1 MDDKISQ
8 ISQFTS
14 EASKYTNEVSVILK
28 DVLAKI
34 KPSADLKAEKH
45 DIAKCLL
52 AEIKKLGKH
61 AEIVGSLA
69 KDTDLAYTAYDTD
82 IDIFIKFPVRF
93 KKDDLG
99 KIVIEIGEKILT
111 DCEIDYAEHPYIK
124 GKFKNFSIELVPCY
138 DFGEGIF
145 GDFKNIATSV
155 DRTIYH
161 TKYVKEKIEK
171 MEKMEKIEK
180 TSNKISLNDE
190 IRLLKQFMKGCNV
203 YGAEASVKGFSGYLA
218 ELMCIY
224 SGSFINVI
232 KGASKWKLNTFID
245 IENQW
250 EGQGKILFDEPLI
263 VIDPVDKNRNVA
275 SAVSEENMAK
285 FIYACRKFLLSP
297 SIDFFISAKKKEKS
311 TKEEILSAI
320 KERGTKFIAI
330 RYEHQYININNL
342 YPQLEKT
349 RKTLIK
355 QTEKF
360 KFCVM
365 NSKSYTSKDCTKS
378 LMLFEFE
385 IFELPNVEIVIGP
398 PIDTSLADQESF
410 INKHGQRK
418 LNGWR
423 WIATQERKF
432 KNAVDCLKFLLSQR
446 HGFGKEF
453 VNLDGKIEEDEE
465 ILKEPEIIEILKE
478 ML

>member
-1 MDDKISQ
+1 MDDKISR

-14 EASKYTNEVSVILK
+14 EYSKYTNEVNVILK

-45 DIAKCLL
+45 SIAKCLL
-52 AEIKKLGKH
+52 AEIKKFGEH

-93 KKDDLG
+93 KKEELG
-99 KIVIEIGEKILT
+99 KTVIEIGEKILT
-111 DCEIDYAEHPYIK
+111 DWEIDYAEHPYIK

-161 TKYVKEKIEK
+161 TKYV
-171 MEKMEKIEK
+171 MEKIK
-180 TSNKISLNDE
+180 KASDKISLNDE

-203 YGAEASVKGFSGYLA
+203 YGAEASVKGFSGYLS

-224 SGSFINVI
+224 LGSFIEVI
-232 KGASKWKLNTFID
+232 KCASGWKLNTFID

-285 FIYACRKFLLSP
+285 FIYACRKFLLNP
-297 SIDFFISAKKKEKS
+297 SIDFFIGAEKKEKI
-311 TKEEILSAI
+311 TKEEILRVI
-320 KERGTKFIAI
+320 KKRGTKFIAI
-330 RYEHQYININNL
+330 IYEHRYININNL

-349 RKTLIK
+349 RKTIIK

-360 KFCVM
+360 KFRVM
-365 NSKSYTSKDCTKS
+365 NSTSYTNKECTKS
-378 LMLFEFE
+378 LLLFEFE

-398 PIDTSLADQESF
+398 PIDASLADQESF
-410 INKHGQRK
+410 INKHGEKK

-423 WIATQERKF
+423 WIATRDRKF

-453 VNLDGKIEEDEE
+453 VNSDGKIERDEE
-465 ILKEPEIIEILKE
+465 ILKYPEIIEILKE

>member
-1 MDDKISQ
+1 MDDKISR

-14 EASKYTNEVSVILK
+14 EASKYTNEVNVILK

-34 KPSADLKAEKH
+34 KPLADLKAEKQNV
-45 DIAKCLL
+45 AKCLL
-52 AEIKKLGKH
+52 AEIKKFGEH

-93 KKDDLG
+93 KKEELG
-99 KIVIEIGEKILT
+99 KTVIEIGEKILT

-124 GKFKNFSIELVPCY
+124 GKFKNFLIELVPCY

-155 DRTIYH
+155 DRTTYH
-161 TKYVKEKIEK
+161 TKYVREKIK
-171 MEKMEKIEK
+171 KA
-180 TSNKISLNDE
+180 SDKISLNDE

-224 SGSFINVI
+224 SGSFIEVI
-232 KGASKWKLNTFID
+232 KCASEWKLNTFID
-245 IENQW
+245 VENRW
-250 EGQGKILFDEPLI
+250 EGAGKILFDEPLI

-297 SIDFFISAKKKEKS
+297 SIEFFIGAEKKEKS

-330 RYEHQYININNL
+330 SYEHQYININNL

-360 KFCVM
+360 KFRVM
-365 NSKSYTSKDCTKS
+365 NSKSYPSKDCTKS
-378 LMLFEFE
+378 LVLFEFE

-398 PIDTSLADQESF
+398 PIDTSLVDQESF

-453 VNLDGKIEEDEE
+453 VNLGGKIEQDEE
-465 ILKEPEIIEILKE
+465 ILKYPEIIEILKE